1 MDEHPNVALVRRGLE
16 EVARGE
22 LDAILSLWADEFV
35 YYAFDSV
42 GSPAEVTSREE
53 FVDMM
58 VTGRKMSE
66 HTYEIVDLRSVGQD
80 LVVAHMRV
88 HMTATKT
95 AESTTGVY
103 LGVYRI
109 LEGKIVMGCDF
120 VDGGLQQFLDGVWS
134 A

>member
-1 MDEHPNVALVRRGLE
+1 MVEHPNVALVRRGLE

-22 LDAILSLWADEFV
+22 LDAVLALWADEFV

-42 GSPAEVTSREE
+42 GPPAEVTSREE
-53 FVDMM
+53 FVNMM
-58 VTGRKMSE
+58 VTGRKMSV
-66 HTYEIVDLRSVGQD
+66 HSYEILDLRAVGQE

-95 AESTTGVY
+95 AESTTGDY

-109 LEGKIVMGCDF
+109 SEGKIVMGCDF